1 MSLEERTQSASSG
14 RYFVNGFVMP
24 SQLPSRGQRKLWEG
38 ERRLLT
44 AILEEAIESFCSS
57 SRRRKEREEAA
68 IWLFSDDWS
77 WCFSFR
83 NICNALDLDAAA
95 IRKAVL
101 KRTKMR
107 CSLPMEIPSSAQ

>member
-1 MSLEERTQSASSG
+1 MTDCPFR
-14 RYFVNGFVMP
+14 
-24 SQLPSRGQRKLWEG
+24 EG

-44 AILEEAIESFCSS
+44 AILEEAIDSFCSS
-57 SRRRKEREEAA
+57 SPQRKGREEAA

-83 NICNALDLDAAA
+83 NICNALDLDAAG

-101 KRTKMR
+101 KRTKKR
-107 CSLPMEIPSSAQ
+107 RSLPMKIPSFAQ